1 MTIKIKDII
10 KVLSIVSAIV
20 SGIGE
25 VAKQINSYRDKEA
38 KKEIPEVEEKK

>member
-1 MTIKIKDII
+1 MNIKLKDII
-10 KVLSIVSAIV
+10 RILSIVSAIV

-38 KKEIPEVEEKK
+38 KKEIPEVEEEK

>member
-1 MTIKIKDII
+1 MNIKLKDVI

-25 VAKQINSYRDKEA
+25 ITKQINSYREKEA
-38 KKEIPEVEEKK
+38 KKEAPEVEEKK